1 MGILGRLR
9 LFIGILVVIGA
20 VTALFLYLNYSMSNI
35 VSQSA
40 VLESDTYAVSAE
52 YGGVIEKQY
61 VQIGDE
67 VKKGDPLFEL
77 KSSSLADALQTK
89 QADATGLLFSLTST
103 GNILITANNNGTV
116 RQVNFLTGAFVPAS
130 SQIAQIDIAD
140 SQYVTTR
147 YLLRAPDYARINRS
161 HPVIVTLP
169 DNKRLEAKVFDISL
183 QKDGEKVYTIVKA
196 RFDKNVSIPS
206 TFNSGTPVSATW
218 QLEKSNWYKAII
230 NLVKRLIEPT
240 SEAR

>member
-1 MGILGRLR
+1 MRFFGRIR
-9 LFIGILVVIGA
+9 LLIGIMAVIAG

-61 VQIGDE
+61 VQIGDA

-77 KSSSLADALQTK
+77 KSSSLADALQAK
-89 QADATGLLFSLTST
+89 QVDAAGLLFTLTPT

-130 SQIAQIDIAD
+130 SQIAQIDVAH

-161 HPVIVTLP
+161 HPVVVTLP
-169 DNKRLEAKVFDISL
+169 DNTRLEAKVFDISL

-196 RFDKNVSIPS
+196 RFDDKATING

-218 QLEKSNWYKAII
+218 QLEKSGWYKTIV
-230 NLVKRLIEPT
+230 NLLKRLVEPT
-240 SEAR
+240 SESR